1 MEAIPIALFWGLAL
15 LGLSGKS
22 HVLLYLFFGT
32 MPFGAFA
39 VIPPALTGGLTLTP
53 TPMLAL
59 LIIIRSLCS
68 WGGLKFFAAAAYSRK
83 RLLLL
88 FLFWLVAI
96 VTTIFMPRFFAGEVS
111 IIPVRLEQLV
121 VATTGEPLKP
131 TTQNFSQLA
140 YLTISIFAV
149 FAFARMLRD
158 PVQRQHALSAMYLG
172 AALTVFTGLLDFLSQ
187 YVALDGLLSPFR
199 TATYALMTEAQTL
212 GGKRVVGLMPEA
224 SAYGGLCISF
234 LCLIYF
240 LRHAMTDRWLR
251 ERASP
256 ALAALLVLFIWLST
270 SSGAYVGLA
279 VFGLIAAMEWAWR
292 KNSKSADTFARRRLG
307 FEFWTAFSALLGL
320 SLVLLVN
327 PSLLDPIVE
336 KIDEMVLSKSQTRSY
351 EERSMWTAVGWQA
364 LADTWGLGVGIGSTR
379 TSNFAAAVFSNTG
392 VIGGLLYFAFVLQTL
407 LSRLPSSADGVS
419 RAMLRGVHL
428 AYIPAF
434 IIGLLAGTT
443 ADFGS
448 YNAFLYGVSLALTIS
463 AAKQGHRP
471 VENPGSA
478 TAIAPPF
485 NLRYRLQ
492 K

>member
-15 LGLSGKS
+15 LGLFGKS

-39 VIPPALTGGLTLTP
+39 VVPPTLTGGLTLTP
-53 TPMLAL
+53 TPMVVLF
-59 LIIIRSLCS
+59 IILRSLGS
-68 WGGLKFFAAAAYSRK
+68 LGGVNFFVASARSRK

-96 VTTIFMPRFFAGEVS
+96 TTTLFMPRFFAGEVS
-111 IIPVRLEQLV
+111 IIPMRLEQLV
-121 VATTGEPLKP
+121 VATTGEPLQP

-149 FAFARMLRD
+149 FSFARLLRD
-158 PVQRQHALSAMYLG
+158 PIQRQHALSAMYLG
-172 AALTVFTGLLDFLSQ
+172 AALTILTGILDFLSQ
-187 YVALDGLLSPFR
+187 YVPLDALLSPFR

-212 GGKRVVGLMPEA
+212 GGGKRVVGLMPEA
-224 SAYGGLCISF
+224 SAYGGLCIAF
-234 LCLIYF
+234 LSLVYF
-240 LRHAMTDRWLR
+240 LRHAMTDRLLR

-256 ALAALLVLFIWLST
+256 ALVALLVLFIWLST

-279 VFGLIAAMEWAWR
+279 VFGLVAAMEWAWR

-307 FEFWTAFSALLGL
+307 FEFWAAFSGVLGL
-320 SLVLLVN
+320 SLILLVN
-327 PSLLDPIVE
+327 PSVLDPIVA

-392 VIGGLLYFAFVLQTL
+392 MLGGLLYFAFVLQIL
-407 LSRLPSSADGVS
+407 LGRLPSGADGIS
-419 RAMLRGVHL
+419 QAMLRGLHL
-428 AYIPAF
+428 AYVPAF
-434 IIGLLAGTT
+434 VIGLLAGTT

-448 YNAFLYGVSLALTIS
+448 YNAFLYGTSLALMIS
-463 AAKQGHRP
+463 TARKSPCP
-471 VENPGSA
+471 VASSVI
-478 TAIAPPF
+478 AIAPPF
-485 NLRYRLQ
+485 NLRYRLH

>member
-1 MEAIPIALFWGLAL
+1 MEAIPIALFWGLTL
-15 LGLSGKS
+15 LGLFGKS
-22 HVLLYLFFGT
+22 HALLYLFFGT

-39 VIPPALTGGLTLTP
+39 VVPPALTGGLTLTP
-53 TPMLAL
+53 TPMVVLF
-59 LIIIRSLCS
+59 IIMRSLCS

-96 VTTIFMPRFFAGEVS
+96 TTTIFMPRFFAGEIT
-111 IIPVRLEQLV
+111 IIPVRLEI
-121 VATTGEPLKP
+121 ASFGEPLKP

-149 FAFARMLRD
+149 FAFARLLRD
-158 PVQRQHALSAMYLG
+158 PVQRRHALSAMYLG

-199 TATYALMTEAQTL
+199 TATYALMTEAQAL

-240 LRHAMTDRWLR
+240 LRHAMTENWLR
-251 ERASP
+251 EFASP
-256 ALAALLVLFIWLST
+256 ALVALLVLFIWLST
-270 SSGAYVGLA
+270 SSGSYVGLA
-279 VFGLIAAMEWAWR
+279 VFGLIATMEWTWR
-292 KNSKSADTFARRRLG
+292 KNSKSADTFAHRRLG
-307 FEFWTAFSALLGL
+307 FEFWTAFSAVLGL
-320 SLVLLVN
+320 SLIILLS

-336 KIDEMVLSKSQTRSY
+336 KVNEMVFNKTQTSSY

-364 LADTWGLGVGIGSTR
+364 LADTWGLGVGIGGTR

-392 VIGGLLYFAFVLQTL
+392 VAGGMLYFAFVLQTL
-407 LSRLPSSADGVS
+407 LSRLPAGSDGLS

-434 IIGLLAGTT
+434 VVGLLAGTT

-448 YNAFLYGVSLALTIS
+448 YNAFLYGASLAVTIS
-463 AAKQGHRP
+463 AAKQGNRH
-471 VENPGSA
+471 VENPGNA
-478 TAIAPPF
+478 TAINPPF